1 MTESLMQQI
10 QEAMNGGKKPAKR
23 VKKAAKAVRKP
34 TGAAGVV
41 RKPAVAKPKR
51 RVVRRTPMKFMGGF
65 FAELNNMVAAEGDAA
80 DNADRKKAMSPA
92 MLLMDGASGAAT
104 GMNGGRRIVYKK
116 KAVKKPKVAK
126 AVAKKPRFG
135 SRGRMSFGGYEEM
148 EEQVEERDQAKQ
160 EQAEQEGGRPKRRV
174 VRRRRSA
181 SPARRRAASPARR
194 RATSPARRR

>member
-10 QEAMNGGKKPAKR
+10 QEAMNGGKKRAMR

-80 DNADRKKAMSPA
+80 DRKKAMSPA
-92 MLLMDGASGAAT
+92 MLQMDAASGAAT
-104 GMNGGRRIVYKK
+104 VMDGGRRIVYKK

-148 EEQVEERDQAKQ
+148 EEQVEEQ